1 MPMYVSGTSGSGGG
15 SFNLEP
21 GLHDAVAYMIA
32 ELGTN
37 MHQFQNDE
45 PKKQEKIAIFW
56 EVQGER
62 DDDDKPITVSHTYTR
77 SLGDNS
83 RLKKDLEKWRGKPF
97 TTEEIVQFDIEKI
110 LGVSCILDVGRTS
123 GDRQKVDAVL
133 TSKGGPKKVPTIN
146 EQEVFVL
153 ADYIREFTGQSDAQ
167 SKKMCDLLELL
178 APFQRELIT
187 GSDDGKVQPCFE
199 MQAAKKVDGPTPP
212 APGSDSSDDDD
223 DDDFED
229 DIPF

>member
-1 MPMYVSGTSGSGGG
+1 MPTYVSGSSGSGGG
-15 SFNLEP
+15 SKNLEV

-56 EVQGER
+56 EVQGQR
-62 DDDDKPITVSHTYTR
+62 DDNDKPITISHTYTR
-77 SLGDNS
+77 SLGESS
-83 RLKKDLEKWRGKPF
+83 RLKKDLEKWRGKRFEPADLAK
-97 TTEEIVQFDIEKI
+97 FDIEKI
-110 LGVSCILDVGRTS
+110 LGISCILDVGETS
-123 GDRQKVDAVL
+123 GGRHKVDAVL

-146 EQEVFVL
+146 EQAVFVL
-153 ADYIREFTGQSDAQ
+153 EDYIREFTGESDAQ
-167 SKKMCDLLELL
+167 SKKMCDLMELL
-178 APFQRELIT
+178 LPFQRELII
-187 GSDDGKVQPCFE
+187 GSDDGRVEPCFE

-212 APGSDSSDDDD
+212 APDSDSSNDD